1 MERLLNLTIQP
12 LWINMRRE
20 YFRDDP
26 SRIELMLDIH
36 DRIVKAIS
44 KRDTAR
50 TIRELEIHFDIQ
62 IEQLYNQNDENSHEH
77 QVKPTL
83 IAEDKGGDRGNI
95 R

>member
-1 MERLLNLTIQP
+1 MEKLLNLTIQP

-36 DRIVKAIS
+36 DRIVKAINN
-44 KRDTAR
+44 RDTAR

-62 IEQLYNQNDENSHEH
+62 IEQLYNRNDENHTDSNDKPSHNE
-77 QVKPTL
+77 
-83 IAEDKGGDRGNI
+83 EGKGGDQGRI